1 MCPGAG
7 DVIHHGPFAG
17 QQGWGAD
24 VTGGLSSRERMLAAL
39 SCEHPDHIPCSFMLF
54 RALHER
60 IPDPR
65 EALACELE
73 LGLDARV
80 CLPRL
85 PVRVDPAVRIREW
98 KEPPAGSPEPLLHKA
113 YETPAG
119 TLCAIARQTPDWP
132 WGDHVPLLDDY
143 LAPRSVK
150 FLVTGPDDLAPLR
163 YLFAP
168 PADDDIRQFQAEA
181 HDLKELAR
189 EHDLL
194 VSAGGVG
201 GPENPDM
208 MGLDALMWLCDMQQ
222 AILWGLEQPELLDDL
237 RDIVAQWNRR
247 RMEIVLDVGVD
258 LIVKRAWYEGTD
270 FWSPDLYRRL
280 MVPVLKAESRLAH
293 QAGARFGYIITS
305 GVMPLVD
312 DMVDAGIDVMIGV
325 DPVQGKGTDM
335 RALKARL
342 AGKMCVWG
350 GVNGFLTVEQQGED
364 EIRRAVCKAVDVLG
378 PDGFIL
384 SPVDN
389 VRDPSDRVWRNT
401 LTLIDAWKQHR
412 AR

>member
-1 MCPGAG
+1 MTG
-7 DVIHHGPFAG
+7 D
-17 QQGWGAD
+17 
-24 VTGGLSSRERMLAAL
+24 LSSRERMLAAL
-39 SCEHPDHIPCSFMLF
+39 ACRQPDHIPCSFMLF

-80 CLPRL
+80 CLPPL
-85 PVRVDPAVRIREW
+85 PVRFDPRVRVKEW
-98 KEPPAGSPEPLLHKA
+98 KQQPAESPEPLLHKA

-119 TLCAIARQTPDWP
+119 TLCAVVRQTPDWP

-143 LAPRSVK
+143 LAPRSTQ
-150 FLVTGPDDLAPLR
+150 FLINGVEDLAPLR
-163 YLFAP
+163 YLLAP
-168 PADDDIRQFQAEA
+168 PTDDDIRQFQAEA
-181 HDLKELAR
+181 RDLKSLAR
-189 EHDLL
+189 RHDLL

-208 MGLDALMWLCDMQQ
+208 TGLDALMWLCDMQQ
-222 AILWGLEQPELLDDL
+222 AILWGLDQPELLVGL
-237 RDIVAQWNRR
+237 RDIIAAWNRR

-258 LIVKRAWYEGTD
+258 LIIKRAWYEGTE
-270 FWSPDLYRRL
+270 FWSPDLYRLL
-280 MVPVLKAESRLAH
+280 MVPVLTEESRLAH
-293 QAGARFGYIITS
+293 QAGAKFGYIITS
-305 GVMPLVD
+305 GVMPLLD
-312 DMVDAGIDVMIGV
+312 DMAEAGIDVLIGV

-335 RALKARL
+335 GELKRRL
-342 AGKMCVWG
+342 GDRMCLWG
-350 GVNGFLTVEQQGED
+350 GVNGFLTVEQQGQEQ
-364 EIRRAVCKAVDVLG
+364 IRGAVTEAVETLG

-389 VRDPSDRVWRNT
+389 VRDPSDRVWQNV
-401 LTLIDAWKQHR
+401 LTFIDAWKQCR